1 MKNPNEIKSQDDV
14 TVNQGGR
21 SSDVLVTTMKT
32 PEELTADWNAGKLE
46 QGWYYV
52 KFADE
57 IYPDYFNS
65 YFIQTGDKC
74 DIEILAPVLTYDEY
88 KAIQE
93 ELAEHRHYC
102 CCMENEVMRL
112 DKAKL
117 EEEIAK
123 LKEKIK
129 KKEELIQCLGS
140 NIDELDVKKW
150 FLSLK
155 TTSSA
160 DC

>member
-1 MKNPNEIKSQDDV
+1 M
-14 TVNQGGR
+14 T
-21 SSDVLVTTMKT
+21 KT
-32 PEELTADWNAGKLE
+32 PEELKADWNAGKLE
-46 QGWYYV
+46 DGFYYV
-52 KFADE
+52 LTTEDNIVAIAE
-57 IYPDYFNS
+57 A
-65 YFIQTGDKC
+65 QCGDLLV
-74 DIEILAPVLTYDEY
+74 DIPEMILKILAPVPSYDEY
-88 KAIQE
+88 KAMQE
-93 ELAEHRHYC
+93 EL
-102 CCMENEVMRL
+102 
-112 DKAKL
+112 
-117 EEEIAK
+117 AK